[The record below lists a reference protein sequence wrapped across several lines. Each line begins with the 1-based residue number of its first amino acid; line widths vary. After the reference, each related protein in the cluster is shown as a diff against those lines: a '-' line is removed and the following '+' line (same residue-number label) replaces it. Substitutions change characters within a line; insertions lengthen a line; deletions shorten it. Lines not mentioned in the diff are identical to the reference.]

1 MKKVIFAIMFILLLS
16 SNCFAAQIFKEED
29 LYIHNCGPLQIYNK
43 VNVNDASSIL
53 GEILDESYTDNG
65 VQRYA
70 YIIMEGGEIYIDL
83 ATNRTEVGQ
92 IGRLIAKRQDA
103 YTNKGIKI
111 GSKDTDLIKAYGTP
125 GFININSKKLNN
137 EVVIKQWYLYFYK
150 DGCRRIFFGLN
161 YNNQVAAI
169 GFSMLPYGI

>member
-1 MKKVIFAIMFILLLS
+1 MKKVIFALMFILLLS

-29 LYIHNCGPLQIYNK
+29 LYLHNCGPLQIYNK

-83 ATNRTEVGQ
+83 ATNRTEAGQ
-92 IGRLIAKRQDA
+92 IGRLIATRQDV
-103 YTNKGIKI
+103 YTNKGITI

-125 GFININSKKLNN
+125 GNIRLSNN
-137 EVVIKQWYLYFYK
+137 EGTIKQWYLYFYK
-150 DGCRRIFFGLN
+150 DGIRRIFFGLN
-161 YNNQVAAI
+161 YDNQVAAI